1 VKDGSFTA
9 EVVSEVAPHIP
20 PAEHCR
26 IAFVHG
32 VGKQTARLVTARA
45 ALSVYHADGVPAHV
59 ETLHVAR
66 GAIHSI
72 AVDDDRQ
79 ADLQRLCCKRAL
91 LRGAFMSRGSLRRL
105 DAPPHLEVPVSGD
118 AVAKELANACAELE
132 IPVRQSVRRGRNV
145 LLIRSASGVAMFLS
159 SIGAHKGRLEFEEAR
174 VVREVRGGVN
184 RSLNSETAN
193 LRRTVVT
200 GMAQVEQIER
210 IKRSGLWR
218 RLPGALREAAE
229 LRSAAPSEPLSVLAR
244 RAGCSRSAMAGRL
257 RRLLALHPEMV
268 GADDN
273 VPAVPRSASSTVPHS

>member
-26 IAFVHG
+26 IAFLYG
-32 VGKQTARLVTARA
+32 VGKQTSRLVTARA
-45 ALSVYHADGVPAHV
+45 ALSASHADGLPAHV
-59 ETLHVAR
+59 ETRHPAR
-66 GAIHSI
+66 GAVHSI
-72 AVDDDRQ
+72 AVDDNRRV
-79 ADLQRLCCKRAL
+79 DLQRLCCKRAFV
-91 LRGAFMSRGSLRRL
+91 RGAFMSHGSLRRL
-105 DAPPHLEVPVSGD
+105 DAPPHLEIPVSDD
-118 AVAKELANACAELE
+118 AFARELAEACGELE
-132 IPVRQSVRRGRNV
+132 IPVRQSVRRGQNV
-145 LLIRSASGVAMFLS
+145 LLVRSASGVAMFLS
-159 SIGAHKGRLEFEEAR
+159 SIGAHTGRLEFEEAR

-193 LRRTVVT
+193 LRRTVIT

-229 LRSAAPSEPLSVLAR
+229 LRTAAPSEPLSALAR

-257 RRLLALHPEMV
+257 RRLLALHSNS

-273 VPAVPRSASSTVPHS
+273 VPAVAGYASSTRPHS

>member
-26 IAFVHG
+26 IAFLFG
-32 VGKQTARLVTARA
+32 TGTQTSRLVTARA
-45 ALSVYHADGVPAHV
+45 ALSAYHADGLPAHV
-59 ETLHVAR
+59 ETERAAR
-66 GAIHSI
+66 RSVHRI
-72 AVDDDRQ
+72 AVDDERPV
-79 ADLQRLCCKRAL
+79 DLHRLCCKRAF

-105 DAPPHLEVPVSGD
+105 DAPPHLEIPVSSE
-118 AVAKELANACAELE
+118 ALAGALAQACADLE
-132 IPVRQSVRRGRNV
+132 IPVRRAVRRGQTV
-145 LLIRSASGVAMFLS
+145 VLIRSARGVAMLLS
-159 SIGAHKGRLEFEEAR
+159 SIGAHKGRLQFEQAR

-200 GMAQVEQIER
+200 GLEQVEQIER
-210 IKRSGLWR
+210 IRRSSLWR

-229 LRSAAPSEPLSVLAR
+229 LRAASPSDPLSVLAR

-257 RRLLALHPEMV
+257 RRLLALHPDGE
-268 GADDN
+268 GDDN
-273 VPAVPRSASSTVPHS
+273 VPAVGNPA